1 MVGAVRFE
9 LTTSCTR
16 NKRASQATLRP
27 DTGLRKVPGTGAFC
41 KEIMLPRIML
51 PTGDYAQQPIR
62 DDEKNSEVWPKI
74 GKQSRGT
81 VEGKKLVQPRRGLL
95 DVL

>member
-27 DTGLRKVPGTGAFC
+27 DTGLRKVPGAGAFC
-41 KEIMLPRIML
+41 KEIMPPRNFFQTAKSEWFLILPWWFARL
-51 PTGDYAQQPIR
+51 RFLREFFQ
-62 DDEKNSEVWPKI
+62 NW
-74 GKQSRGT
+74 
-81 VEGKKLVQPRRGLL
+81 RRLH
-95 DVL
+95 